1 MAVSRKRFVKLMELQ
16 NPGELAFVKSLLDG
30 NDMDYYV
37 QNEHF
42 GALYN
47 IPVLPSAIMVDEWDL
62 ARAQILLS
70 LLRPFPIR
78 KEAG

>member
-1 MAVSRKRFVKLMELQ
+1 MAFSRKRFVTLMESQ
-16 NPGELAFVKSLLDG
+16 NPGELAFVRSLLDG
-30 NDMDYYV
+30 NDIDFYV

-47 IPVLPSAIMVDEWDL
+47 IAVLPSAVMVDEWDL
-62 ARAQILLS
+62 PRAQTLLS
-70 LLRPFPIR
+70 LLRPYPIR